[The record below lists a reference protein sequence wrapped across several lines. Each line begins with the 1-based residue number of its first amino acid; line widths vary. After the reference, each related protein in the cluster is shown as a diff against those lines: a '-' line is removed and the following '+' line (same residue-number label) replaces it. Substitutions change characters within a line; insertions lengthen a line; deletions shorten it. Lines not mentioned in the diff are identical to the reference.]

1 MLAYKALVHDDDA
14 SHRRNIVAYLAA
26 RCEVSHVANVVV
38 NSSFVTLLLKLARR
52 RDGDAALR
60 RQLLVLLGL
69 LVRHATYVVPD
80 AADDAALAPTLA
92 RVATDADAD
101 PATRCLALAAL
112 GELLFYVATQDDD
125 DEDSLEQSDAWRVD
139 PAHARCVV
147 DHIAHDHAEL
157 AAYACRTL
165 ENVLAQASAKR
176 AAPFLQRPEAVAAA
190 LSRRVASEPTP
201 LARATLGAL
210 DCLPICCAAL
220 GAVRG
225 RNQNTWC
232 LQGAFLYGA
241 S

>member
-1 MLAYKALVHDDDA
+1 MVLAYKALVHDDDA

-52 RDGDAALR
+52 RDGDASLR

-125 DEDSLEQSDAWRVD
+125 CLLYTSDAAD
-139 PAHARCVV
+139 
-147 DHIAHDHAEL
+147 E
-157 AAYACRTL
+157 
-165 ENVLAQASAKR
+165 
-176 AAPFLQRPEAVAAA
+176 
-190 LSRRVASEPTP
+190 
-201 LARATLGAL
+201 
-210 DCLPICCAAL
+210 
-220 GAVRG
+220 
-225 RNQNTWC
+225 
-232 LQGAFLYGA
+232 
-241 S
+241 